1 VERAR
6 LLEAAAALVEWAS
19 ADRPVALVV
28 EDVHAA
34 DAASLEL
41 AAYVGRRLTRLPVLL
56 VVTRRELPRRADV
69 DAVEHELRARGALA
83 GELALEPLD
92 GAAVARLAS
101 AVAALEA
108 EQVEAVVGE
117 AGGNALIAVET
128 ARAIARGETGP
139 AASLRG
145 AVRAAFR
152 GLPEDGRLVAELA
165 AVAGRPL
172 ERAELTELGVE
183 HPAHAATLA
192 LETGILTWRDT
203 AIGYRHALLR
213 EAAYADLSEPRRAAL
228 HEEVATVLA
237 ARDGSAGDRRAGEAA
252 RHFRLAGR
260 DDLAVGQLA
269 RAAAHARSVA
279 ALDQAAAILRE
290 ALEIDGD
297 RADLLVE
304 LAEVEAWRGRRE
316 SSDAAFELARPK
328 LEGDGGIELAD
339 AWLRRSRWYHGPI
352 CYPHGVATVSR
363 RVLEVLDRLT
373 GDHTAARAEATAAL
387 AWTEAIAGDVDR
399 ADELLAEVEALVQ
412 ESPDAERL
420 TYDIGHARSLALV
433 RRGRFEESYAPAI
446 EAGEAAERM
455 GRPDYAFGCWVN
467 AAGAATATGD
477 HDRALSFL
485 ARSEQAVRGRGM
497 LGVEAQIHAARSTVL
512 ARMGRLADA
521 RDAAHAERETAELA
535 GDPEMLASAAHDCG
549 VVALAMG
556 DHDAAQRLLR
566 EALQAPAPI
575 SRPLARLARA
585 EALARLDRCEEAEEE
600 LRATALEPVGPADF
614 PDTLVPR
621 LTRVQ
626 GLVAAARGDHALAAR
641 RLEQAADGWR
651 RSVVARSGDRLTS
664 VLADFG
670 RPVLG
675 LVDPD
680 HELELVLA
688 DLHALGAPAA

>member
-1 VERAR
+1 
-6 LLEAAAALVEWAS
+6 
-19 ADRPVALVV
+19 
-28 EDVHAA
+28 
-34 DAASLEL
+34 
-41 AAYVGRRLTRLPVLL
+41 
-56 VVTRRELPRRADV
+56 
-69 DAVEHELRARGALA
+69 
-83 GELALEPLD
+83 
-92 GAAVARLAS
+92 
-101 AVAALEA
+101 
-108 EQVEAVVGE
+108 
-117 AGGNALIAVET
+117 
-128 ARAIARGETGP
+128 
-139 AASLRG
+139 
-145 AVRAAFR
+145 
-152 GLPEDGRLVAELA
+152 
-165 AVAGRPL
+165 
-172 ERAELTELGVE
+172 
-183 HPAHAATLA
+183 
-192 LETGILTWRDT
+192 
-203 AIGYRHALLR
+203 
-213 EAAYADLSEPRRAAL
+213 
-228 HEEVATVLA
+228 
-237 ARDGSAGDRRAGEAA
+237 
-252 RHFRLAGR
+252 
-260 DDLAVGQLA
+260 
-269 RAAAHARSVA
+269 
-279 ALDQAAAILRE
+279 
-290 ALEIDGD
+290 
-297 RADLLVE
+297 
-304 LAEVEAWRGRRE
+304 
-316 SSDAAFELARPK
+316 
-328 LEGDGGIELAD
+328 
-339 AWLRRSRWYHGPI
+339 
-352 CYPHGVATVSR
+352 
-363 RVLEVLDRLT
+363 
-373 GDHTAARAEATAAL
+373 
-387 AWTEAIAGDVDR
+387 DVDR